1 MWTSESTQFAWMRQ
15 ISQLTGKAEVTF
27 AEHFTSGNQQQ
38 AMAALRP
45 IHQTAP
51 HSLTY
56 LPGMIKMITIVEH
69 GFTFSVVLCGGI
81 PFTLK
86 SQIQVHK
93 LLLSVQKGLIHS

>member
-1 MWTSESTQFAWMRQ
+1 M
-15 ISQLTGKAEVTF
+15 GKAEVTF
-27 AEHFTSGNQQQ
+27 AERFTSGNQQQ
-38 AMAALRP
+38 AMAAPRP

-56 LPGMIKMITIVEH
+56 LPGMIKMITIIEH
-69 GFTFSVVLCGGI
+69 GFAFLVVLYGGI

-86 SQIQVHK
+86 SQIPVHK